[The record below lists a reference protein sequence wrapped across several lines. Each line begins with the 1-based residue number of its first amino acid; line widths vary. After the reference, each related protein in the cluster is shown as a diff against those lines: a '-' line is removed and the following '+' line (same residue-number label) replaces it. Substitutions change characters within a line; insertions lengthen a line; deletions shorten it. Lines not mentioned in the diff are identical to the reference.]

1 MGNTHTEEHPND
13 ISDHLIVQDWQKR
26 YLANHQLVQGWKWGL
41 LWFVVV
47 GVRQSLVGLICTR
60 RTIFPFPFSISYL
73 DGEPLKTFLR
83 LVDIRVRV
91 QL

>member
-1 MGNTHTEEHPND
+1 MRGNAHTEEHPND
-13 ISDHLIVQDWQKR
+13 ISDHLIVQDWPKR

-60 RTIFPFPFSISYL
+60 RTRGRSL
-73 DGEPLKTFLR
+73 FLFYFQSPTSM
-83 LVDIRVRV
+83 VNP
-91 QL
+91 